1 MLFFW
6 LLTSAFRAQPG
17 RWLIAGLTVALGI
30 GLAVAIHTV
39 NRSALSEFGRALDT
53 VNGQASAQ
61 LVSTSGD
68 FSDALLDAVVSHQKE
83 LGIRAVSPV
92 LERATQPVRVL
103 GLDIF
108 QAGRVTS
115 ALLPSV
121 SEDQRLRVFDQNA
134 IFLSATALKELAVAI
149 GDDLNLAFGGKTQ
162 TFKVAGLVPGI
173 AGQSL
178 AVMDLGVAQWRLGGL
193 GQLSRLDIQLADGA
207 SEKDLLIALKK
218 LNLGLTLV
226 TANDRDR
233 RMSNLSRAYRVNLS
247 VLALVALF
255 TGAFLVFT
263 TISFSVLRQQSE
275 LALLSVLG
283 AGRTW
288 LFGLVLTQSL
298 LVAALG
304 GLLGIGLGLGLA
316 SVLLRVMGGDLGAG
330 YFSTTAPPLDIDV
343 SMLLGF
349 WLLSLLVGAVAGY
362 FPARAATAGSP
373 VSQLRAGATERTL
386 KPVLNARLA
395 VALAIIS
402 LVLTLLPPIDG
413 LPIAA
418 YLSIA
423 FLLFAGI
430 ALMPSLVMQI
440 FSSMARFIPSAG
452 VRTMSPSLTL
462 ALWRLAQAPA
472 SAAGLIAGVVAAL
485 ALTVAMVVMVASF
498 RDSVTQWLDKV
509 LPADLYA
516 NLTRNDLNDPS
527 GQNPTSQSSDA
538 SVKGSISSLND
549 VSGQDSVSLAR
560 LAAIPEIAR
569 VEFTLQQKILF
580 RPEQPEVM
588 LIARPVPLNRAAQ
601 VLPLTGKLSLQPN
614 GVKGPL
620 PEVFVSEAMLDLY
633 GWKPGELHTLPVKAS
648 TGEYLSVW
656 VVGVFRDYGRQHGSI
671 VMDISTY
678 QALTQDKR
686 RTDIAL
692 WLAPHASPTEVLE
705 RLRTQF
711 PQFKTLEFRSS
722 TDLRA
727 LSLTIFDR
735 SFAMT
740 YALEVAA
747 LLVALFTVAA
757 GFAGQALLRQKEF
770 ALVQQLGQSSSQ
782 LTQWISVESGLLL
795 VLASCWG
802 TVLGLLMSQVLIHRV
817 NPQSFHWTMETS
829 LPAVAIVVLI
839 LVTEVLGILA
849 AVWAAKR
856 NLNSERLALS
866 LREDW

>member
-30 GLAVAIHTV
+30 SLAVAIHTV

-61 LVSTSGD
+61 LVATSGD
-68 FSDALLDAVVSHQKE
+68 FSDTLLDEVVSRQQE

-92 LERATQPVRVL
+92 LERAAQPVRVL

-115 ALLPSV
+115 ALLPAV
-121 SEDQRLRVFDQNA
+121 SEEQRMRVFDQTA
-134 IFLSATALKELAVAI
+134 IFLSATALKELAVAV
-149 GDDLNLAFGGKTQ
+149 GDDLSLSFGGKKQ
-162 TFKVAGLVPGI
+162 TFNVAGLVPGA

-193 GQLSRLDIQLADGA
+193 GQLSRLDIQLVDGA
-207 SEKDLLIALKK
+207 SAKDLAAALKT

-226 TANDRDR
+226 TADDRDR

-288 LFGLVLTQSL
+288 LFGLVLTQAL

-304 GLLGIGLGLGLA
+304 GLLGVGLGLGFA
-316 SVLLRVMGGDLGAG
+316 SVLLRVLGGDLGAG
-330 YFSTTAPPLDIDV
+330 YFSTTVPPLDIDV
-343 SMLLGF
+343 SVLLGF
-349 WLLSLLVGAVAGY
+349 WLLSLVVGAVAGY

-386 KPVLNARLA
+386 KPVLNARVAVVLA
-395 VALAIIS
+395 LTS
-402 LVLTLLPPIDG
+402 LVLTFIPPIDG
-413 LPIAA
+413 LPLAA
-418 YLSIA
+418 YVSIA
-423 FLLFAGI
+423 FLLFAGL
-430 ALMPSLVMQI
+430 ALMPSLVKQF
-440 FSSMARFIPSAG
+440 FSWMVRLVPSHGTRAI
-452 VRTMSPSLTL
+452 SPSLTL

-516 NLTRNDLNDPS
+516 SLTRSDLNDASGQDPASFLNDVS
-527 GQNPTSQSSDA
+527 GQNPTS
-538 SVKGSISSLND
+538 LH
-549 VSGQDSVSLAR
+549 R
-560 LAAIPEIAR
+560 LAAIPGIAR

-588 LIARPVPLNRAAQ
+588 LIARPVPVNRAAQ
-601 VLPLTGKLSLQPN
+601 ALPVTGDLSIQP
-614 GVKGPL
+614 KGEKDPL
-620 PEVFVSEAMLDLY
+620 PEVFVSEALLDLY
-633 GWKPGELHTLPVKAS
+633 GWKPGEIHTLPVKAS

-656 VVGVFRDYGRQHGSI
+656 VAGVFRDYGRQHGSVVI
-671 VMDISTY
+671 DISVY
-678 QALTQDKR
+678 QTLTQDKR

-692 WLAPHASPTEVLE
+692 WLTPDTSPTVVLE

-727 LSLTIFDR
+727 LSLMIFDR

-795 VLASCWG
+795 ALAACWG

-839 LVTEVLGILA
+839 LVTVLLGILA

-856 NLNSERLALS
+856 NLNAERLALS